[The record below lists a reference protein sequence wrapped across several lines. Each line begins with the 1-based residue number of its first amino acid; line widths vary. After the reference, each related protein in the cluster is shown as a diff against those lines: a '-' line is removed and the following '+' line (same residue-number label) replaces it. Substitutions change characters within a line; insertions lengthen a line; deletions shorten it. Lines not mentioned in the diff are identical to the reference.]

1 MKKLIY
7 MSNNVGIGI
16 LLNGWG
22 YLLFSEL
29 MGEQLLCVFS
39 HFPKIT
45 FIQIGQPDLEDNF
58 VW

>member
-7 MSNNVGIGI
+7 MSNVGIGI

-29 MGEQLLCVFS
+29 KGEMLLCVFS

-45 FIQIGQPDLEDNF
+45 FIQIGKSDSEENF